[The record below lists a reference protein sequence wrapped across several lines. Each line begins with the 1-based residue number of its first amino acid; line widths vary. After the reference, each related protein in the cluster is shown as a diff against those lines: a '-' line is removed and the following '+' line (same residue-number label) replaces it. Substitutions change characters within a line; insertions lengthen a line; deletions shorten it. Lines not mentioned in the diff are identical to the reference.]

1 MSVGE
6 GWSER
11 RGSLGPSA
19 AVLVPS
25 VVRPC
30 ALGAPGARGA
40 PMAPVEALE
49 RITFP
54 QERSLPPGC
63 LVRAFRTPA
72 RVLTGRAGARCA
84 EGGGR

>member
-1 MSVGE
+1 
-6 GWSER
+6 
-11 RGSLGPSA
+11 
-19 AVLVPS
+19 
-25 VVRPC
+25 
-30 ALGAPGARGA
+30 
-40 PMAPVEALE
+40 MAPVEALE